1 MAAENF
7 TTYTEVDPNS
17 HITVTSAA
25 RIDFAGLAKNEDAWC
40 SSDKGV
46 GHFASD
52 FEHLAEIQMT
62 SSAGT
67 DGTAGFITLSNIL
80 DDIQGIK
87 TASGDA
93 LYCRW
98 EEGGATL
105 YVWEDIAGTSYFS
118 SYVGS
123 YATPY
128 YIKFKRDEAVGTYGT
143 LYLYI
148 YSDSARTNLL
158 ATRSI
163 ALHEKED
170 FRYLF
175 AGHSRNMAL
184 SGHTTTGYI
193 KDLDLQETGAGV
205 VIPVFMAQY
214 RQRWA

>member
-1 MAAENF
+1 MATENF

-25 RIDFAGLAKNEDAWC
+25 QINFAGLAKNEDAYC
-40 SSDKGV
+40 YSDKGV
-46 GHFASD
+46 AHFSGD

-62 SSAGT
+62 SDVGT
-67 DGTAGFITLSNIL
+67 DGTGGFITLSNIV

-118 SYVGS
+118 SYAGS

-128 YIKFKRDEAVGTYGT
+128 YIKFERDEAVGTYGT

-148 YSDSARTNLL
+148 YSDPARTNLL

-170 FRYLF
+170 FRYIF
-175 AGHSRNMAL
+175 VSHSRNVAL

-193 KDLDLQETGAGV
+193 KDLDLQEAV
-205 VIPVFMAQY
+205 MAKPYYYFMQ
-214 RQRWA
+214 Q